1 MEIEKDREETLRR
14 KREWAE
20 EKRRDKEARFLREP
34 PRDLGIKLKLL
45 Y

>member
-20 EKRRDKEARFLREP
+20 EKRRDKEAGCLRGFPDE
-34 PRDLGIKLKLL
+34 LGTKLKLL